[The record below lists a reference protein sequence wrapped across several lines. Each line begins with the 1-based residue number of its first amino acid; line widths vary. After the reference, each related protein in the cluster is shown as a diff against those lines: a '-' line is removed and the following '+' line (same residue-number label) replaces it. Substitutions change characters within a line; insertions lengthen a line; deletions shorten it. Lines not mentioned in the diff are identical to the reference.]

1 MTRNVPTSEV
11 LPEELKV
18 LRRLNESPN
27 VLLRGP
33 PGTGKTFTM
42 RRLKARLDAGTQ
54 LFDASKAENPF
65 DLGIPDFRGETRTEW
80 LTFHQSTEY
89 EDFVL
94 GMRPHPSGGGGV
106 KLEPRAGVLLSLVN
120 HVREGNSGVIFID
133 ELNRANVSKVFGE
146 FISVMEADKRLDWDE
161 NPTDSS
167 ISFTLPQ
174 LSEGDPIEDPMGDD
188 SIDDFERP
196 FYLPQQL
203 YIVASMNSLD
213 RSTAPLDSA
222 LARRFSQIPF
232 KPDYDLLSEWVE
244 VKADDSAEWLSDSP
258 DETSVG
264 ELATALLYRVNRLLA
279 ATLGQDF
286 QLGHGYLDSLKEDRD
301 EEAQLRKLA
310 EEWDGRIFP
319 KLQELFRGREK
330 QLQPILRV
338 EINEIFQPDT
348 PFESELDQLGKDA
361 AIATPSLSSIDD
373 DEQLRRIL
381 WILAGGSH

>member
-1 MTRNVPTSEV
+1 MTRKAPTPDV
-11 LPEELKV
+11 LSEELKV

-33 PGTGKTFTM
+33 PGTGKTLTM
-42 RRLKARLDAGTQ
+42 RRLKERLDSGTR
-54 LFDASKAENPF
+54 LFDASRAENPF
-65 DLGIPDFRGETRTEW
+65 ELGIPDFRGETRTEW

-106 KLEPRAGVLLSLVN
+106 SLKPRAGVLLSLIN
-120 HVREGNSGVIFID
+120 HIREGNSGVIFID

-146 FISVMEADKRLDWDE
+146 FISVMEADKRLGWDG
-161 NPTDSS
+161 NPTANS
-167 ISFTLPQ
+167 ISFALPQ
-174 LSEGDPIEDPMGDD
+174 LSEGDSIEDPICDEPLD
-188 SIDDFERP
+188 IFERP
-196 FYLPQQL
+196 FYLPRQL

-232 KPDYDLLSEWVE
+232 KPDYDLLRDWVG
-244 VKADDSAEWLSDSP
+244 VDADDPTEWLADSP
-258 DETSVG
+258 DDTNVG
-264 ELATALLYRVNRLLA
+264 ELATALLYRINSLLA

-286 QLGHGYLDSLKEDRD
+286 QLGHGYLDSLKKDQE

-330 QLQPILRV
+330 QLHPILRV
-338 EINEIFQPDT
+338 ETNEIFQRDN
-348 PFESELDQLGKDA
+348 PFESELDQLGQDA
-361 AIATPSLSSIDD
+361 AIATPSLSAIDD
-373 DEQLRRIL
+373 DAQLRQVL
-381 WILAGGSH
+381 WILAGGSD

>member
-1 MTRNVPTSEV
+1 MTRNIPTSEV

-42 RRLKARLDAGTQ
+42 RRLKARLDAGTR

-65 DLGIPDFRGETRTEW
+65 ELGIPDFRGETRTEW
-80 LTFHQSTEY
+80 VTFHQSTEY

-94 GMRPHPSGGGGV
+94 GMRPQPSDGGGV
-106 KLEPRAGVLLSLVN
+106 RLEPRAGVLLSLMN
-120 HVREGNSGVIFID
+120 HIQEGNSGVIFID

-146 FISVMEADKRLDWDE
+146 FISVMEADKRLDWNG
-161 NPTDSS
+161 NPTADS
-167 ISFTLPQ
+167 ISLTLPQ
-174 LSEGDPIEDPMGDD
+174 LNEGDSIEDPMGDEPLD
-188 SIDDFERP
+188 VFERP
-196 FYLPQQL
+196 FYLPRQL

-232 KPDYDLLSEWVE
+232 KPDYDLLREWVE
-244 VKADDSAEWLSDSP
+244 VETGDPAAWLADLP
-258 DETSVG
+258 NETSVG
-264 ELATALLYRVNRLLA
+264 ELAAALLYRINSLLA
-279 ATLGQDF
+279 ATLGEDF
-286 QLGHGYLDSLKEDRD
+286 QLGHGYLASLKADRD

-330 QLQPILRV
+330 QLQPILQV
-338 EINEIFQPDT
+338 ETNEIFQLDI
-348 PFESELDQLGKDA
+348 PFESELDKLGQDT

-373 DEQLRRIL
+373 DEQLRRVF
-381 WILAGGSH
+381 WILAGGSN

>member
-1 MTRNVPTSEV
+1 MTGNNPPSDV
-11 LPEELKV
+11 LPEELLV

-42 RRLKARLDAGTQ
+42 RRLKARLDSGTR
-54 LFDASKAENPF
+54 LFDTSRVENPF
-65 DLGIPDFRGETRTEW
+65 ELDIPDFRGETRTEW

-94 GMRPHPSGGGGV
+94 GMRPQPSSEGGV
-106 KLEPRAGVLLSLVN
+106 RLKPRAGVLLSLIK

-146 FISVMEADKRLDWDE
+146 FISVMEADKRLDWDG
-161 NPTDSS
+161 NATASS

-174 LSEGDPIEDPMGDD
+174 LNEGDSIEDPMSEQPID
-188 SIDDFERP
+188 SFERP
-196 FYLPQQL
+196 FYLPRQL

-232 KPDYDLLSEWVE
+232 EPDYDLLRQWVDVE
-244 VKADDSAEWLSDSP
+244 EDDPAEWISDSP
-258 DETSVG
+258 DDTSVG
-264 ELATALLYRVNRLLA
+264 ALATALLYRINTLLS

-286 QLGHGYLDSLKEDRD
+286 QLGHGYLDSLKEDRSD
-301 EEAQLRKLA
+301 ESQIRKLA

-319 KLQELFRGREK
+319 KLQELFRGRED

-338 EINEIFQPDT
+338 ETNDIFQADVLY
-348 PFESELDQLGKDA
+348 ESELDQLGQNT
-361 AIATPSLSSIDD
+361 AIATASLSSIGDND
-373 DEQLRRIL
+373 RLRRIL
-381 WILAGGSH
+381 WVLAGGTD